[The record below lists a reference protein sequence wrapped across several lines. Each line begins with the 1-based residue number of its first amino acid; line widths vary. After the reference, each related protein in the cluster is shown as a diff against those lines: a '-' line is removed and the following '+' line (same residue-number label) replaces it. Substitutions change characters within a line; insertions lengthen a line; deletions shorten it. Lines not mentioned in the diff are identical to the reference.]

1 MIKYHMSEFFKAI
14 IDFFRISKEDRT
26 SLTARAFILGSLI
39 VNAKLLLSGLTIKNI
54 SFAVFTGSDYALAFG
69 SLIAGYS
76 MRQAVRNKDI
86 NISNRN
92 EEKKE

>member
-1 MIKYHMSEFFKAI
+1 MRFSLVLPSQEIMKDFLNAI
-14 IDFFRISKEDRT
+14 VDFFRISAGDRQ

-39 VNAKLLLSGLTIKNI
+39 VNAKLLLSGITIKNM
-54 SFAVFTGSDYALAFG
+54 SFAIFTGSDYAVAFG

-76 MRQAVRNKDI
+76 LRQSVRKP
-86 NISNRN
+86 